1 VHGTLAKNPKLR
13 MDGMPECPVC
23 GAEPTIS
30 DDPVEGELLEC
41 EECGVELEILALDPI
56 TLGEAP
62 DAEEDW
68 GE

>member
-1 VHGTLAKNPKLR
+1 
-13 MDGMPECPVC
+13 MPECPVC
-23 GAEPTIS
+23 DAEPMIS
-30 DDPVEGELLEC
+30 
-41 EECGVELEILALDPI
+41 DPI

>member
-1 VHGTLAKNPKLR
+1 MCN
-13 MDGMPECPVC
+13 CPVC
-23 GAEPTIS
+23 DASVTIS

-41 EECGVELEILALDPI
+41 EECGIELEILALDPV

-62 DAEEDW
+62 EMEEDW